1 MLQINLNC
9 ALSVS
14 QQEPRL
20 SEHFFFFAEDY
31 SRLCSDLFMLKDDSP
46 VLRCENTA
54 LIHKSRAFWSLLQF
68 VGP

>member
-1 MLQINLNC
+1 MLQINLNRT
-9 ALSVS
+9 LGVS

-20 SEHFFFFAEDY
+20 SEHFVFAEDY

-46 VLRCENTA
+46 VLRRENTA
-54 LIHKSRAFWSLLQF
+54 LIHKSLAFWSLLQF

>member
-20 SEHFFFFAEDY
+20 SEHFVFAEDY
-31 SRLCSDLFMLKDDSP
+31 SRLFSDLFMLKDDSP
-46 VLRCENTA
+46 VPRCENTA
-54 LIHKSRAFWSLLQF
+54 LIHKSLAFWSPLQF
-68 VGP
+68 LGP